1 VTREARHPERA
12 EGSLRIREY
21 DISPLR
27 PLRNALV
34 LVVLAGWLSPLAST
48 VARPDPCCCPEGMHG
63 ACALAS
69 AGSCS
74 LKRCPP
80 EDGGVLIA
88 AKVVLSRA
96 TALPAPTEYGRV
108 DRSLSPA
115 AAEPSPDPSE
125 PPPRA

>member
-1 VTREARHPERA
+1 V
-12 EGSLRIREY
+12 
-21 DISPLR
+21 R

-34 LVVLAGWLSPLAST
+34 LVVLAGWLSPLALT

-63 ACALAS
+63 ACARAS

-88 AKVVLSRA
+88 AKVVLA
-96 TALPAPTEYGRV
+96 TSVPAVPAPAPLAPV
-108 DRSLSPA
+108 VSFFA
-115 AAEPSPDPSE
+115 VPSADPLLDPFE